1 LNQIQGAHVLCI
13 GAGIEQ
19 LPVIRLARQMGLHV
33 TAVDGD
39 PEAIGLQAADRS
51 RVMDL
56 RNSDAVIQFARE
68 MNTRCLLPVP
78 LGAILTTVGAVNDA
92 LKFRGISE
100 ASARACTDKRATHHI
115 FMDAGIPIP
124 KFAIA
129 TTELDIAA
137 VAVKTIGFPVI
148 LKPRSGSGS
157 RGVFV
162 ARSISE
168 LHDWLPWHLDQRLK
182 NNPSPSTIVEQ
193 FIPGQEIG
201 VDGVVLDDR
210 YAPLLIR
217 DKEVTALP
225 CRLPYAFLAPTHI
238 LEAQQQHVNAIV
250 ARAVAALGLRDCLVH
265 ADVILADDGKVY
277 VVDISG
283 RPSGFSI
290 STRMIPAAIGVDPI
304 RQTIQ
309 LSLGFAAGFQPL
321 YQRGAVLR
329 MLSAPQGYLHA
340 VEGMEQ
346 VRQLPGVVAAET
358 FLHPGDLIQERRTG
372 AAYAVGY
379 LLTTADTRDE
389 ANLLWQQAAQSIHFC
404 VTEQAP
410 Q

>member
-1 LNQIQGAHVLCI
+1 MLCI

-19 LPVIRLARQMGLHV
+19 LPVIRLAQQMGLHV

-39 PEAIGLQAADRS
+39 PKAVGLLVAARS
-51 RVMDL
+51 RVMDI
-56 RNSDAVIQFARE
+56 RNSDAVIQFAKDR
-68 MNTRCLLPVP
+68 NIRCLLPVP

-100 ASARACTDKRATHHI
+100 ASAQACTDKHVAHHLLTE
-115 FMDAGIPIP
+115 AGIPIP

-129 TTELDIAA
+129 TTERDIAA
-137 VAVKTIGFPVI
+137 IADRTIGFPVV

-157 RGVFV
+157 QGVFV

-168 LHDWLPWHLDQRLK
+168 LHDWLPWHLEQRLK
-182 NNPSPSTIVEQ
+182 NNPSNHTIVEQ
-193 FIPGQEIG
+193 FIPGQEVG
-201 VDGVVLDDR
+201 VDGVIVDDQ
-210 YAPLLIR
+210 YASLLIR
-217 DKEVTALP
+217 DKEVTDLP
-225 CRLPYAFLAPTHI
+225 FRLPYAFLAPTQ
-238 LEAQQQHVNAIV
+238 LSEATQHHVSAIV
-250 ARAVAALGLRDCLVH
+250 ARAVAALGLRNCLVH

-283 RPSGFSI
+283 RPSGFNI
-290 STRMIPAAIGVDPI
+290 STRMIPEAIGVDPI

-309 LSLGFAAGFQPL
+309 LSLGFAAAFQPM
-321 YQRGAVLR
+321 YQRGTVLR